1 MLKNAAALRP
11 VSGNG
16 SRVGSEA
23 RTGLRRACSPKATKG
38 WSSLVTYS
46 GQLQS
51 SKIRSNLQT
60 SLLTG
65 GTHMERM
72 LSYGTLI
79 ATITTMLVLA
89 DGAHAGS
96 VVGGVRGPSPSGN
109 LQGGTGGGCRGAACS
124 VKGPNSNHQSEA
136 LYHGGSQ
143 TGTRRPRLYP
153 MLVNSPMPVRW
164 GSSPPASLSPH
175 C

>member
-1 MLKNAAALRP
+1 
-11 VSGNG
+11 
-16 SRVGSEA
+16 
-23 RTGLRRACSPKATKG
+23 
-38 WSSLVTYS
+38 
-46 GQLQS
+46 
-51 SKIRSNLQT
+51 
-60 SLLTG
+60 
-65 GTHMERM
+65 MERM

-124 VKGPNSNHQSEA
+124 VKGPTPTTNQKRCITVGPKPGQ
-136 LYHGGSQ
+136 GGHAY
-143 TGTRRPRLYP
+143 TR
-153 MLVNSPMPVRW
+153 
-164 GSSPPASLSPH
+164 